1 MTNDFFHRPVL
12 VETAVEFL
20 ITKTDGVYVDC
31 TLGGG
36 GHSEL
41 ILQKLQ
47 PKGRLLGIDADSDAI
62 STAEKNLRNYPNK
75 FLRLGFFDQL
85 DAFLTERDLLPASGI
100 LFDLGISSFQIDE
113 PRKGF
118 SFQSDGPLDM
128 RFNKKQEFTAERLV
142 NNYSQE
148 ELEKILFEYGEERN
162 SRRIARRIV
171 ESRQISPILST
182 TQLASIL
189 KSVISERYFSKSMAR
204 IFQAIRIEVN
214 AELDRLQRALKVAF
228 DCLHQSGRMVII
240 TYHSLEDR
248 IVKEFFR
255 EKERDCICPPEFP
268 QCICDKQSALK
279 ILTKKVIVPDSDE
292 IRDNPRSRSAKLRAA
307 EKIIEYEAP

>member
-20 ITKTDGVYVDC
+20 ITKRDGVYVDC

-36 GHSEL
+36 GHSKL
-41 ILQKLQ
+41 ILQNLQ

-62 STAEKNLRNYPNK
+62 STAKKHLSEYPNK

-85 DAFLTERDLLPASGI
+85 DVFLTEEDLLPASGI

-128 RFNKKQEFTAERLV
+128 RFNKRQEFTAERLV
-142 NNYSQE
+142 NDYSQE
-148 ELEKILFEYGEERN
+148 ELEKILFEYGEERK

-171 ESRQISPILST
+171 ESRQVSPITST
-182 TQLASIL
+182 TQLTSIL
-189 KSVISERYFSKSMAR
+189 KSVVSEKHFIKSMAR

-214 AELDRLQRALKVAF
+214 AELDRLQRALKIAF
-228 DCLHQSGRMVII
+228 DCLHKSGRMVII

-255 EKERDCICPPEFP
+255 EKERDCVCPPEFP
-268 QCICDKQSALK
+268 QCICDKQSALR
-279 ILTKKVIVPDSDE
+279 ILTKKVIVPDSAE
-292 IRDNPRSRSAKLRAA
+292 IRYNPRSRSAKLRAA
-307 EKIIEYEAP
+307 EKIIEYEAI